1 VRNIRPSFNTGT
13 GIWGGILYSG
23 IDSVVLKGR
32 TPWTF
37 RHSGSDAAHTKR
49 ARECTPPV
57 YPTPQ
62 PPLSTDLL
70 TSLSLTSTNH
80 AENQPVHLRLP
91 PGAEACRHHV
101 QVNVGDYAG
110 LLARGCPAG
119 VYEYVDAEVADG
131 KEEDRGWGGK
141 KLVIN
146 SQNCIHCK
154 FCDIKVPTQDI
165 TWTVPEGGG
174 GPKYTVT

>member
-1 VRNIRPSFNTGT
+1 M
-13 GIWGGILYSG
+13 YSG
-23 IDSVVLKGR
+23 IDSLILKGR

-37 RHSGSDAAHTKR
+37 RHGSSDAAHTKR
-49 ARECTPPV
+49 ASECTPPQ
-57 YPTPQ
+57 YPPPQ
-62 PPLSTDLL
+62 TPLSTDLL

-91 PGAEACRHHV
+91 PGAEARRRHV
-101 QVNVGDYAG
+101 ETNVKDYAG
-110 LLARGCPAG
+110 LLGRGCPAG
-119 VYEYVDAEVADG
+119 VYEYVDGAVATADG
-131 KEEDRGWGGK
+131 KVEDQGWEGK

-154 FCDIKVPTQDI
+154 YCDVKVPTQDI

-174 GPKYTVT
+174 GPKYSLT